1 MTAPWAG
8 PREGDLVGHAHGG
21 APVDGEDGAHRGARA
36 GVQVDGHVARKGLAR
51 EADHDLAEL
60 EVEHAAAGRNETRS
74 RFVECWSMYSQSAC
88 ALASGALNQNLINVS
103 GNSSNLPGSTAISNH
118 TRVPGLHG
126 VGLHALEP
134 FALDHGDS

>member
-1 MTAPWAG
+1 MLT
-8 PREGDLVGHAHGG
+8 
-21 APVDGEDGAHRGARA
+21 
-36 GVQVDGHVARKGLAR
+36 VARPLMAKTVPTVAPELVCRSTDTLPGRGLPAK
-51 EADHDLAEL
+51 LTTTSAEL

-88 ALASGALNQNLINVS
+88 ALASGALNQNLISVS